1 MREYKRWMRLDNA
14 AKIFPAVKRRN
25 WSNVFRL
32 SVTLRD
38 PVDPEVLQAAVREV
52 APRFPSMLV
61 SLHRGLFWYYLEQV
75 KELPAVRLDGA
86 CPLIHMTSRE
96 LRTCALR
103 VLYYDNRIAVEF
115 FHAIT
120 DGNGGLVFLKTL
132 TAAYVTLCSGKAVRP
147 EQGVLDWAWRLRDP
161 AELEDSFPKVAGR
174 VALSPAGG
182 KRIPAPGRPGAKRI
196 FVSDCCNGPVRC
208 AAGTGPSVWGH
219 RYGLSR
225 GGYAPGNFRAS
236 ASPEQEVGEGDHSG
250 QSSAPVSQPDVAE
263 FCLDRKCGCESPVGG
278 LQPGR
283 AVQGGA
289 KPAFHASDA
298 AADGGPCRSQCSA
311 GTDVGDEDGAF
322 ASEKSGDAFGVRV
335 VGERKGTLNISN
347 LGLTGLP
354 PELQPYVCFLD
365 FIIGPQI
372 TYFNNCGV
380 VSYQKVTRINL
391 IRSLQEPELER
402 RFLTKLVE
410 QGLEVTVESN
420 GERE

>member
-132 TAAYVTLCSGKAVRP
+132 TAAYVTLSSGKPVRP
-147 EQGVLDWAWRLRDP
+147 EQGVLDWHAPPDP

-174 VALSPAGG
+174 VALSRREESAY
-182 KRIPAPGRPGAKRI
+182 RLRGARVRNGFLYLI
-196 FVSDCCNGPVRC
+196 VATVRSDALQGLAR
-208 AAGTGPSVWGH
+208 
-219 RYGLSR
+219 RYGVTVTAFLAAVMLQAILELRPPRSKKWAKVTIPVNLRHLFHSR
-225 GGYAPGNFRAS
+225 TLRNFALTVN
-236 ASPEQEVGEGDHSG
+236 VGVNPRLGAYSLE
-250 QSSAPVSQPDVAE
+250 E
-263 FCLDRKCGCESPVGG
+263 LCK
-278 LQPGR
+278 
-283 AVQGGA
+283 AVQSQLSMQVTPQQMA
-289 KPAFHASDA
+289 ARA
-298 AADGGPCRSQCSA
+298 AANVQPERTLA
-311 GTDVGDEDGAF
+311 MKMAPLPLKNLAMRLVY
-322 ASEKSGDAFGVRV
+322 RV